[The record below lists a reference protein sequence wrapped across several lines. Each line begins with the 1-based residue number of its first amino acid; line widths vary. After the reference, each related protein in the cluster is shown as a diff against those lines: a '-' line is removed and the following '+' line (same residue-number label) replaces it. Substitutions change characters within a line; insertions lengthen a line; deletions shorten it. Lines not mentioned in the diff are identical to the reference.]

1 MGTKSLKALKG
12 GVFPKAKWALLG
24 MLAGMLLGASGLL
37 FFQNYNPKDEDEGQ
51 ATVVFERIV
60 SRNELVSASQNYF
73 FVEKAEDRSRLFDL
87 VDIPF
92 TENSF
97 WYRYQGEIK
106 AGINLE
112 TAEFSQSGTTLR
124 VSLDAPYIV
133 SNTPDMVNSGV
144 LEENGN
150 SLNPIHVEDV
160 DGFQKELFNRSNDEA
175 IQGGLLEEA
184 KANAEENIRD
194 MFYAALGDGYNV
206 EFIWR
211 EGALHEE

>member
-12 GVFPKAKWALLG
+12 RVFPKAKWVFLG

-92 TENSF
+92 TEISF
-97 WYRYQGEIK
+97 WYRY
-106 AGINLE
+106 
-112 TAEFSQSGTTLR
+112 
-124 VSLDAPYIV
+124 
-133 SNTPDMVNSGV
+133 
-144 LEENGN
+144 
-150 SLNPIHVEDV
+150 
-160 DGFQKELFNRSNDEA
+160 
-175 IQGGLLEEA
+175 
-184 KANAEENIRD
+184 
-194 MFYAALGDGYNV
+194 
-206 EFIWR
+206 
-211 EGALHEE
+211 